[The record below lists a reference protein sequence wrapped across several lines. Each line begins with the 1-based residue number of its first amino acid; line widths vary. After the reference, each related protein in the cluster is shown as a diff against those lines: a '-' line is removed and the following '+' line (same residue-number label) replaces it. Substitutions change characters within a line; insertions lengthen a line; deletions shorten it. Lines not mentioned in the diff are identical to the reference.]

1 VSETS
6 SSGLSDNAA
15 GALAYMTI
23 VPAIVFLVLP
33 PYNKSFYVRF
43 HSWQSIFLSIA
54 WIAALIVLGILGRI
68 PFLGLF
74 IWPLILLVDLGMFI
88 LWIIVVLK
96 AVNGKIFKLPILGA
110 LSEKQAN
117 N

>member
-1 VSETS
+1 
-6 SSGLSDNAA
+6 
-15 GALAYMTI
+15 
-23 VPAIVFLVLP
+23 
-33 PYNKSFYVRF
+33 
-43 HSWQSIFLSIA
+43 
-54 WIAALIVLGILGRI
+54 
-68 PFLGLF
+68 
-74 IWPLILLVDLGMFI
+74 MFI